1 MSSHHQSSKGY
12 IMFEAILPLV
22 AVGAMSGLS
31 FAVIGAS
38 SRKLAV
44 IMLVAV
50 TSAAA
55 IAILKYG
62 V

>member
-1 MSSHHQSSKGY
+1 ML
-12 IMFEAILPLV
+12 EAVLPLV
-22 AVGAMSGLS
+22 AVGAMTGLS

-38 SRKLAV
+38 GRKLAV